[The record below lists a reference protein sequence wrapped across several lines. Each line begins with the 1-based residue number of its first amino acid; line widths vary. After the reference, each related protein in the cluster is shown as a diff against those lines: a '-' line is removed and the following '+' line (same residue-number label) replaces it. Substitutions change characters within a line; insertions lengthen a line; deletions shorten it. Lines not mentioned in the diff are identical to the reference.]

1 MGVWQK
7 YPKAYLNL
15 LLWGVIC
22 ANLDFDPI
30 TSDHRKKLVIQKLS
44 FINPLQ
50 LAGGEDV
57 LADRKKDLHPRDIDA
72 FWLQRELG
80 KFYDD
85 PNVSQAR
92 SAEVLEILKTAT
104 DDGQC
109 ENQLVM
115 LLGTTQFSFIK
126 ILRQH
131 RYMSKFEMQGCYFF
145 SFWGNSPFFWAF

>member
-1 MGVWQK
+1 M
-7 YPKAYLNL
+7 
-15 LLWGVIC
+15 
-22 ANLDFDPI
+22 
-30 TSDHRKKLVIQKLS
+30 
-44 FINPLQ
+44 
-50 LAGGEDV
+50 
-57 LADRKKDLHPRDIDA
+57 ADRKKDLHPRDIDA

-131 RYMSKFEMQGCYFF
+131 RYMSKFAMGFL
-145 SFWGNSPFFWAF
+145 